1 MKGTHGCSCTGTG
14 FNPRTHTTVPGN
26 LKLPSGLS
34 QQQACMWCI
43 NVIAAKDPEPL
54 PCPHKK
60 KNHTGCPL
68 VTSEVYSTST
78 SCPISMCCSV
88 INILNLNVKIL
99 LNQVKLFH
107 HPPHQQNNAIL
118 SIFSV
123 VPIYRPHFKLNNP
136 TGFNIE
142 PELKYMDSFTKVRKR
157 IQSPRDTWSLKIVYL
172 RDRHL
177 SERSLFGGVEVG
189 FCLESK
195 LSPHR
200 GCLRRSPNR
209 NLLA

>member
-1 MKGTHGCSCTGTG
+1 
-14 FNPRTHTTVPGN
+14 
-26 LKLPSGLS
+26 
-34 QQQACMWCI
+34 
-43 NVIAAKDPEPL
+43 
-54 PCPHKK
+54 
-60 KNHTGCPL
+60 
-68 VTSEVYSTST
+68 
-78 SCPISMCCSV
+78 
-88 INILNLNVKIL
+88 
-99 LNQVKLFH
+99 
-107 HPPHQQNNAIL
+107 
-118 SIFSV
+118 
-123 VPIYRPHFKLNNP
+123 
-136 TGFNIE
+136 
-142 PELKYMDSFTKVRKR
+142 MDSFTKVRKR